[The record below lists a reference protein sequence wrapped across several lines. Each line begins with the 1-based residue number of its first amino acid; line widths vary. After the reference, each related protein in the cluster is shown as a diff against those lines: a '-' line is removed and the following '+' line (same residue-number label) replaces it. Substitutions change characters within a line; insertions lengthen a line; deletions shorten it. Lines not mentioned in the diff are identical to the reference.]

1 MLNANDPASWNIL
14 LVDDDTDNRTVLAHI
29 MRFYDATVTD
39 LPSGGDALNS
49 LEKWAGFNLVL
60 LDLQMPAVDGW
71 MVLKAM
77 RSHANPLLQTVPII
91 AITAH
96 AMHGD
101 REKGLAAGFN
111 GYLIKP
117 VDPFTLLEDITKI
130 LIALNKESSH
140 EPHPESSAS

>member
-1 MLNANDPASWNIL
+1 MLEANNPASWNIL

-29 MRFYDATVTD
+29 MRFYDATVMD
-39 LPSGGDALNS
+39 LASGGAALDI
-49 LEKWAGFNLVL
+49 LAKWAGFNLVL
-60 LDLQMPAVDGW
+60 LDLQMPAIDGW
-71 MVLKAM
+71 MVLKAI
-77 RSHANPLLQTVPII
+77 RSHADPLVQAVPVI

-117 VDPFTLLEDITKI
+117 VDPFSLLEDITKI
-130 LIALNKESSH
+130 LCTLVKESSD
-140 EPHPESSAS
+140 EPHPESSAG